1 MCVNESR
8 ILRMKDLIK
17 TLTEADIAYYRDDD
31 PVMSDREYDQLTDE
45 LLKLEAE
52 TGLVI
57 SGSPTQKVSGEVLE
71 ELTSV
76 RHTKPMLSA
85 KKTKSIEELVRFA
98 GGRSV
103 LVSWKLDGL
112 TIVLR
117 YENGELKQAITRGRE
132 GTVGEDVT
140 HTVRTYLNVPLTIP
154 IRDSIEVRGEGV
166 ISWKHFN
173 LINSDLEDTYSHP
186 RNLAAGSTRKLDANE
201 SRKRLLEFFAFDLVS
216 DHLERPSKLAQ
227 MQLMQNAGFSVV
239 PFTYVDSTGGE
250 ELLRK
255 TIDSYKPEHYGYPVD
270 GLIVEYDDRAYGAS
284 LGATGHH
291 ENRMIALKWKDDPVP
306 TKFLGVDL
314 ATTRTG
320 RVSITGLFEPVAIDG
335 AMVSRAYLHNLD
347 IFDAF
352 QFGVGD
358 GIMVYKAN
366 QIIPQIAENKTKSG
380 TFKMPMACPCCG
392 EKLIVRTTSG
402 GSRQMYCENPYCAAK
417 LIRKFT
423 HFCEKTRMN
432 IEGLSQ
438 TTLSKFL
445 GHGWIRNLGDL
456 YELEKYRDEFLQ
468 TPGFGEKSFERL
480 LASIEKSRHC
490 TLAKFIAGLG
500 IPMVGRHAGRD
511 LDRYFGGSWEAFE
524 QAVKDGFD
532 FTQLH
537 DFGKTMNNNIYIWY
551 GVAFLTPFRRRTE
564 TSVDAMNARL
574 QALVNPPAPGRAEAV
589 SGQLCFR
596 LGDKV
601 MQIKNYEQVN
611 NGDVGYITSI
621 TGPENE
627 AVVEI
632 DFGDGRI
639 MKYESDQLRM
649 LDLGYASTVHK
660 SQGAQYKSVILNL
673 QCAHAI
679 MLMRAIV
686 YTAITRAR
694 LRLTIVGERKALCRA
709 IRNTKADQRGTRL
722 AQRIQDFIE

>member
-1 MCVNESR
+1 MRVNENK

-31 PVMSDREYDQLTDE
+31 PVMSDRGYDQLTDE

-71 ELTSV
+71 ELTPV
-76 RHTKPMLSA
+76 LHTKPMLSA
-85 KKTKSIEELVRFA
+85 KKTKSIEELMRFA

-132 GTVGEDVT
+132 GIIGEDVT

-154 IRDSIEVRGEGV
+154 IQDAIEIRGEGV
-166 ISWKHFN
+166 ISWKHFD
-173 LINSDLEDTYSHP
+173 LINSDLEEPYSHP

-216 DHLERPSKLAQ
+216 DHLERQSKLAQ

-239 PFTYVDSTGGE
+239 PFTYVDSAGGE

-255 TIDSYKPEHYGYPVD
+255 TIDSFKPEHYGYPVD
-270 GLIVEYDDRAYGAS
+270 GLIVEYEDRAYGAS

-291 ENRMIALKWKDDPVP
+291 ENRMIALKWKDDPVL

-320 RVSITGLFEPVAIDG
+320 MVSITGLFEPVSIDG
-335 AMVSRAYLHNLD
+335 TLVSRAYLHNLD

-358 GIMVYKAN
+358 EILVYKAN
-366 QIIPQIAENKTKSG
+366 QIIPQIAENNTKSG
-380 TFKMPMACPCCG
+380 TFKMPMVCPCCG
-392 EKLIVRTTSG
+392 EKLVVRTTPG

-445 GHGWIRNLGDL
+445 GHGWIRNFGDL
-456 YELEKYRDEFLQ
+456 YELEKYRAM
-468 TPGFGEKSFERL
+468 RL
-480 LASIEKSRHC
+480 S
-490 TLAKFIAGLG
+490 
-500 IPMVGRHAGRD
+500 
-511 LDRYFGGSWEAFE
+511 
-524 QAVKDGFD
+524 
-532 FTQLH
+532 
-537 DFGKTMNNNIYIWY
+537 
-551 GVAFLTPFRRRTE
+551 RRRASAKSPLSVCRHPLKRAAIAHWPNSLPVWESPWWVVMLVVIWTA
-564 TSVDAMNARL
+564 TSA
-574 QALVNPPAPGRAEAV
+574 APGKPLSRPSRMV
-589 SGQLCFR
+589 SISPSC
-596 LGDKV
+596 
-601 MQIKNYEQVN
+601 
-611 NGDVGYITSI
+611 
-621 TGPENE
+621 
-627 AVVEI
+627 
-632 DFGDGRI
+632 RI
-639 MKYESDQLRM
+639 
-649 LDLGYASTVHK
+649 
-660 SQGAQYKSVILNL
+660 SV
-673 QCAHAI
+673 
-679 MLMRAIV
+679 RP
-686 YTAITRAR
+686 
-694 LRLTIVGERKALCRA
+694 
-709 IRNTKADQRGTRL
+709 
-722 AQRIQDFIE
+722 

>member
-1 MCVNESR
+1 MCVNEDK

-31 PVMSDREYDQLTDE
+31 PVMSDWEYDQLTDE

-173 LINSDLEDTYSHP
+173 LINSNLEDTYSHP

-320 RVSITGLFEPVAIDG
+320 RVSITGLFEPVAIYG

-352 QFGVGD
+352 QFGVGHE
-358 GIMVYKAN
+358 IMVYKAN

-380 TFKMPMACPCCG
+380 TFKMPMVCPCCG
-392 EKLIVRTTSG
+392 EKLIVRTTPG

-445 GHGWIRNLGDL
+445 GHGWIHNFGDL
-456 YELEKYRDEFLQ
+456 YEL
-468 TPGFGEKSFERL
+468 
-480 LASIEKSRHC
+480 
-490 TLAKFIAGLG
+490 
-500 IPMVGRHAGRD
+500 
-511 LDRYFGGSWEAFE
+511 
-524 QAVKDGFD
+524 
-532 FTQLH
+532 
-537 DFGKTMNNNIYIWY
+537 
-551 GVAFLTPFRRRTE
+551 
-564 TSVDAMNARL
+564 
-574 QALVNPPAPGRAEAV
+574 
-589 SGQLCFR
+589 
-596 LGDKV
+596 
-601 MQIKNYEQVN
+601 
-611 NGDVGYITSI
+611 
-621 TGPENE
+621 
-627 AVVEI
+627 
-632 DFGDGRI
+632 
-639 MKYESDQLRM
+639 
-649 LDLGYASTVHK
+649 
-660 SQGAQYKSVILNL
+660 
-673 QCAHAI
+673 
-679 MLMRAIV
+679 
-686 YTAITRAR
+686 
-694 LRLTIVGERKALCRA
+694 
-709 IRNTKADQRGTRL
+709 
-722 AQRIQDFIE
+722 

>member
-1 MCVNESR
+1 MCVNEDK

-17 TLTEADIAYYRDDD
+17 ALTEADIAYYRDDD

-57 SGSPTQKVSGEVLE
+57 SGSPTQKASGEVLE

-132 GTVGEDVT
+132 GIIGEDVT

-173 LINSDLEDTYSHP
+173 LINSNLEDTYSHP

-255 TIDSYKPEHYGYPVD
+255 TVDSYKPEHYGYPVD

-320 RVSITGLFEPVAIDG
+320 RVTITGLFEPVAIDG

-358 GIMVYKAN
+358 EIMVYKAN

-392 EKLIVRTTSG
+392 EKLIVRTTPG

-445 GHGWIRNLGDL
+445 GHGWIRNFGDL

-511 LDRYFGGSWEAFE
+511 LDRYFGGACLNGLWLILECQHRHVETAAAVLFDVSADVLRPAFPI
-524 QAVKDGFD
+524 AG
-532 FTQLH
+532 L
-537 DFGKTMNNNIYIWY
+537 
-551 GVAFLTPFRRRTE
+551 
-564 TSVDAMNARL
+564 
-574 QALVNPPAPGRAEAV
+574 
-589 SGQLCFR
+589 
-596 LGDKV
+596 
-601 MQIKNYEQVN
+601 
-611 NGDVGYITSI
+611 
-621 TGPENE
+621 
-627 AVVEI
+627 
-632 DFGDGRI
+632 
-639 MKYESDQLRM
+639 
-649 LDLGYASTVHK
+649 
-660 SQGAQYKSVILNL
+660 
-673 QCAHAI
+673 
-679 MLMRAIV
+679 
-686 YTAITRAR
+686 
-694 LRLTIVGERKALCRA
+694 
-709 IRNTKADQRGTRL
+709 
-722 AQRIQDFIE
+722 